1 MDNDIFTDIENQLSY
16 MSEVEEYKCR
26 SDKQKVKKN
35 CKEILK
41 LVERA
46 REKYA
51 QHIAIDD
58 VIDLIHQYQANSP
71 IEYSAEEILC
81 DMESK
86 IEECRTG
93 AVTNN
98 GK

>member
-16 MSEVEEYKCR
+16 MCDVEEYKCR
-26 SDKQKVKKN
+26 SDRQKVKKN

-51 QHIAIDD
+51 KKED
-58 VIDLIHQYQANSP
+58 
-71 IEYSAEEILC
+71 
-81 DMESK
+81 
-86 IEECRTG
+86 
-93 AVTNN
+93 
-98 GK
+98 

>member
-16 MSEVEEYKCR
+16 MCDVEEYKCR

-46 REKYA
+46 REKY
-51 QHIAIDD
+51 
-58 VIDLIHQYQANSP
+58 
-71 IEYSAEEILC
+71 
-81 DMESK
+81 
-86 IEECRTG
+86 
-93 AVTNN
+93 
-98 GK
+98 GKEKD